1 MPHTQSAKKNL
12 RKAEKRRVRNK
23 AAKRELKTYIKRF
36 LAATEG
42 PVEALQAEYNE
53 SARKLDRAASK
64 GVIHRNLAARKK
76 SQLARMLLAKKNP
89 KPATPAAPAK

>member
-36 LAATEG
+36 TAAVEG
-42 PVEALQAEYNE
+42 TPEGLQAEYNA
-53 SARKLDRAASK
+53 SAAKLDKAAAK
-64 GVIHRNLAARKK
+64 GIIHRNLAARKK
-76 SQLARMLLAKKNP
+76 SQLARVLLAKKNP
-89 KPATPAAPAK
+89 KPAAPAAGAK